1 MTPEQRALEAA
12 EKIHYIGPKL
22 LFTEKVEIIL
32 SALNAQREE
41 DRATIAE
48 LTTDGNAATLA
59 ANLAQVSIERDRLQ
73 ATVERATRL
82 VSMLNEQKEG
92 YLERLRK
99 LEAEYESACTS
110 NHNYEKEVANLRREL
125 EKKQATVDA
134 LYAWYDENNRFAGSR
149 MIINRMGAAKVF
161 ESNRPK

>member
-1 MTPEQRALEAA
+1 MTPEQRASEAA

-48 LTTDGNAATLA
+48 LTTDGNAVTLA
-59 ANLAQVSIERDRLQ
+59 ANLAQASIERDRL
-73 ATVERATRL
+73 
-82 VSMLNEQKEG
+82 
-92 YLERLRK
+92 
-99 LEAEYESACTS
+99 
-110 NHNYEKEVANLRREL
+110 
-125 EKKQATVDA
+125 QATVDA
-134 LYAWYDENNRFAGSR
+134 LYAWYDDE
-149 MIINRMGAAKVF
+149 MGNKRDEFDVPSMKKVF